1 MFHKICSCLLGLWY
15 FFCGCGLIFICCWVI
30 PLYISSVVIF
40 IAGLNYGRL
49 DVMPSLMGTTRK
61 HNPEEDNAKAKHT
74 PRKSSTKK
82 KI

>member
-1 MFHKICSCLLGLWY
+1 
-15 FFCGCGLIFICCWVI
+15 
-30 PLYISSVVIF
+30 LYISSVVIF